1 MNIIP
6 PIKECGQTM
15 DLYTV
20 DQIQIK
26 TELQRQSVNR
36 VVEKILT
43 LCVSHLNIT

>member
-1 MNIIP
+1 M
-6 PIKECGQTM
+6 ECGQTM

-20 DQIQIK
+20 DQWQIK